1 MSRLIIIPD
10 VHGRPFWREA
20 VKDLDGPGREGDKV
34 VFLGDY
40 VDPYQWEGIF
50 PVEAYEGLKD
60 ILDLKR
66 EYPGRVV
73 LLLGNHDL
81 GYLDMHICLC
91 RRDYSRA
98 TDLQHLFEENLD
110 LFDLVHI
117 DTVSGRTSLFSHAG
131 IAEAWVR
138 RWKDLFGKEFR
149 PERLNELLHGDP
161 AGRKALFR
169 ALADVSWYRGGS
181 APVGSPVWADVD
193 EYLAGE
199 SLLPGFYHIFG
210 HTFQPYGP
218 VYVPPCRGVCLDC
231 GKAYDFQ
238 KTEP

>member
-1 MSRLIIIPD
+1 MKKWIIIPD

-20 VKDLDGPGREGDKV
+20 VKELDRPGREGDKV

-40 VDPYQWEGIF
+40 VDPYPIEGIL
-50 PVEAYEGLKD
+50 PVDAYEGLKD

-66 EYPGRVV
+66 KYPDRVV

-81 GYLDMHICLC
+81 GYLDQDICTC
-91 RRDYSRA
+91 RRDYARA
-98 TDLQHLFEENLD
+98 TELQRLFEDNLD

-117 DTVSGRTSLFSHAG
+117 GTVSAKTVLFSHAG
-131 IAEAWVR
+131 IAEEWVR
-138 RWKDLFGKEFR
+138 GWQNLLGDEFR

-161 AGRKALFR
+161 AGRKALFH

-199 SLLPGFYHIFG
+199 PLLPSYYHIFG
-210 HTFQPYGP
+210 HTFQPHGP
-218 VYVPPCRGVCLDC
+218 AYVPPGRGVCLDC
-231 GKAYDFQ
+231 GKAVIYG
-238 KTEP
+238 